1 MTKGWGII
9 IGFGL
14 MIAVW
19 GAGSSVLGADAPP
32 ASPAA
37 ADMQSPQV
45 PPAAPGVFNAQK
57 RGADGFHLSVT
68 GHTFTSRDAIEKYLA
83 YRAAELTKAEHGDW
97 FSLVE
102 KRAKGDTAPVPK
114 IDPAGPRFSF
124 RMEYWRPLWRYKTD
138 ASPAWKSWSPFS
150 GGAFFAGDPKTVTA
164 YEVSADIV
172 LHKGM
177 MTGTNPLAFDA
188 DAVSD
193 FLVNQVSPPQ

>member
-1 MTKGWGII
+1 MTKDWGL
-9 IGFGL
+9 IGLGL

-19 GAGSSVLGADAPP
+19 GGSPVRAADAPA

-37 ADMQSPQV
+37 ADVQSPQV
-45 PPAAPGVFNAQK
+45 PPAAPGVFTAQK
-57 RGADGFHLSVT
+57 RGAAGFHLAVT

-83 YRAAELTKAEHGDW
+83 YRAAELAKAEHGDW

-114 IDPAGPRFSF
+114 TDRAGPRFSF
-124 RMEYWRPLWRYKTD
+124 RMEYWRPLWRYKAD

-150 GGAFFAGDPKTVTA
+150 GSAFFAGDPKTVTA

-188 DAVSD
+188 DALSD
-193 FLVNQVSPPQ
+193 FLVNQVSPSQ

>member
-1 MTKGWGII
+1 MTKGWGV
-9 IGFGL
+9 IGLGL
-14 MIAVW
+14 MIAAW
-19 GAGSSVLGADAPP
+19 GAGSSVLAADAPA

-37 ADMQSPQV
+37 DAQSPQV
-45 PPAAPGVFNAQK
+45 PPAASGVFTAQK
-57 RGADGFHLSVT
+57 RGAAGFHLFVT

-83 YRAAELTKAEHGDW
+83 YRAAELAKAEHGDW
-97 FSLVE
+97 FTLVE

-114 IDPAGPRFSF
+114 TDPAGPRFSF
-124 RMEYWRPLWRYKTD
+124 RMEYWRALWRYKTD
-138 ASPAWKSWSPFS
+138 ASPAWKSWTPFS

-177 MTGTNPLAFDA
+177 MTGTNPLTFDA
-188 DAVSD
+188 DALSD